1 MNESTNNP
9 LNDFLNQAE
18 EELENNLFA
27 PIPFP
32 SQPEPAGAAVPVP
45 PPVPAPQAPARGNP
59 GNPGDSAG
67 ADAVTGSN
75 AFNHASPADA
85 YIR

>member
-18 EELENNLFA
+18 EEPENNLFA

-32 SQPEPAGAAVPVP
+32 SQPEPAGCTRSAARSS
-45 PPVPAPQAPARGNP
+45 AAGARRGNA

-67 ADAVTGSN
+67 ADASTGSN
-75 AFNHASPADA
+75 AFNHASPTA
-85 YIR
+85 YSR

>member
-18 EELENNLFA
+18 EEPENNLFA

-32 SQPEPAGAAVPVP
+32 SQPGTGRGGCTRPAARSSAAGARRGNA
-45 PPVPAPQAPARGNP
+45 GNP
-59 GNPGDSAG
+59 GYPAG
-67 ADAVTGSN
+67 ADASTGSN
-75 AFNHASPADA
+75 AFNHASPAA
-85 YIR
+85 YSR